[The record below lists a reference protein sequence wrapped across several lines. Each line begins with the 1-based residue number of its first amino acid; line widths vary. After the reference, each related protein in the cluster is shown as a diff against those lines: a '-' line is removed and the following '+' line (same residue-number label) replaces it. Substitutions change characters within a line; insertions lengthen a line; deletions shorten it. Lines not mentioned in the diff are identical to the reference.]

1 MNILIT
7 GTTSTVGDRLIHYL
21 INTNYKV
28 FCTIRN
34 RNNISIENR
43 SKIVLIEI
51 DLLNENDYS
60 KLPRNIDI
68 IIHLAAVNKF
78 SGHSNLEIIKHNVLI
93 NKNIVAYA
101 ENVKAKKIIYTS
113 SISIYGDVNESIVTN
128 TTLVNSPDCYGI
140 SKLVGEVAIKSLGN
154 KTSSISIRL
163 PAILGDKNNQC
174 FITNICKN
182 LSTNSPIILKNP
194 NTLFNNVINIDSI
207 ANFIF
212 KLIINTQWDGHHS
225 FPIATIHPVEL
236 SNLIMNLKD
245 QLDSKSLINNSIK
258 AANAFIIDSN
268 YAIKNF
274 EYIPDS
280 TINVC
285 KNHCALFQN

>member
-7 GTTSTVGDRLIHYL
+7 GTTSSIATRLIDYL
-21 INTNYKV
+21 IYTNYKV
-28 FCTIRN
+28 YCTIRN
-34 RNNISIENR
+34 RNNISIEKKSN
-43 SKIVLIEI
+43 IELIEV
-51 DLLNENDYS
+51 DLSNENDYS

-78 SGHSNLEIIKHNVLI
+78 SGHSNLEIIKYNVLI
-93 NKNIVAYA
+93 NKNIISYA
-101 ENVKAKKIIYTS
+101 ESIKVKKIIYTS
-113 SISIYGDVNESIVTN
+113 SISIYGDVNERIVTN

-154 KTSSISIRL
+154 KISSVSIRL
-163 PAILGDKNNQC
+163 PAILGDKKNQC
-174 FITNICKN
+174 FITNICKS
-182 LSTNSPIILKNP
+182 LSTNLPIIFNNP
-194 NTLFNNVINIDSI
+194 NTLFNNVINIDSV

-236 SNLIMNLKD
+236 SSLILNLKA

-258 AANAFIIDSN
+258 ATNSFIIDSN

-274 EYIPDS
+274 KYIPDS
-280 TINVC
+280 TIDVC
-285 KNHCALFQN
+285 INHCTLFQN